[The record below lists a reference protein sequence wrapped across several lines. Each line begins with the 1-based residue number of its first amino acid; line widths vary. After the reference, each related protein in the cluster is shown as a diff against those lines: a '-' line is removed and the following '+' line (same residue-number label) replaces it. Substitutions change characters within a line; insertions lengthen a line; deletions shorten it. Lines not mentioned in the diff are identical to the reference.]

1 MPNETDV
8 NAVTDRYLSTDFV
21 ASDAKVGVKPYSTL
35 QIVIVMFDETATTPV
50 QCSADSILEVD
61 DETAEEHS
69 ELPHALSNVI
79 GTVYNLEL
87 KSHTYYEHG
96 TFESFTCWRINPIKT
111 VEEIADS
118 SNIDAIADTDT
129 PLYNRLARHPSV
141 STPAKPSEER
151 KHKRVE
157 LEDSDTDATPVTDEE
172 AKDATTGCSS
182 GKIKKKRYIIDDSVS
197 D

>member
-1 MPNETDV
+1 
-8 NAVTDRYLSTDFV
+8 
-21 ASDAKVGVKPYSTL
+21 
-35 QIVIVMFDETATTPV
+35 MFDETATTLV

-61 DETAEEHS
+61 DE
-69 ELPHALSNVI
+69 
-79 GTVYNLEL
+79 
-87 KSHTYYEHG
+87 KSTRNYLAPY
-96 TFESFTCWRINPIKT
+96 
-111 VEEIADS
+111 
-118 SNIDAIADTDT
+118 TDT
-129 PLYNRLARHPSV
+129 LLYNRLARHPSV
-141 STPAKPSEER
+141 STPTKPSKER